1 MTNLDAEELAFDL
14 LQWVPYCLPSQYDEE
29 QAMLGYYS
37 KTQKDRSDRAIDAW
51 DDDHPYKSS
60 DELEAFK
67 QLERLGVYTQA
78 DFYSPSKAKNGHY
91 AQRLREHR
99 TVATSV
105 DGPSSTRGNIDPVR
119 KGTGLDAPDAKQG
132 FRPRRARRRTRS

>member
-1 MTNLDAEELAFDL
+1 MTDLNTEECAFDL

-29 QAMLGYYS
+29 EAMLGYYS
-37 KTQKDRSDRAIDAW
+37 KTQKERSDHAIDAW

-78 DFYSPSKAKNGHY
+78 DFFSPSKAKDGHY

-99 TVATSV
+99 TATASAN
-105 DGPSSTRGNIDPVR
+105 GPGSTRRNLDPVR
-119 KGTGLDAPDAKQG
+119 KGTGLDAPNAKQG

>member
-1 MTNLDAEELAFDL
+1 MTDLNTEERAFDL

-51 DDDHPYKSS
+51 DADHPYKSS

-67 QLERLGVYTQA
+67 ELERLGVYTQA
-78 DFYSPSKAKNGHY
+78 DFYSPSKAKDGHY
-91 AQRLREHR
+91 TGRIKALRDTARKPEGPPRPSGPARPIRKHR
-99 TVATSV
+99 
-105 DGPSSTRGNIDPVR
+105 P
-119 KGTGLDAPDAKQG
+119 L
-132 FRPRRARRRTRS
+132 